1 MFRIRN
7 ILLGFAIACTVMLVI
22 LFMQGSSEVF
32 IYNRF

>member
-7 ILLGFAIACTVMLVI
+7 ILLGLVLACAITLVI